1 MDIMDAIKKA
11 LDMNGYLSKGIKDN
25 IYELVTIMHEK
36 LPEVDLTN
44 LKDRLACIQFK
55 KINKFISNEV
65 SLYSNVDNILYFNSE
80 KLNGE
85 YDARH
90 VLMYELLNV
99 ASSTDYKKGF
109 AQDGKYEALNI
120 GFTEILTNHLIGNE
134 SDKPMH
140 QEQAIETNLLS
151 SLVGPDVM
159 KRAYFTNDTTLLIQ
173 GFANVGVR
181 F

>member
-1 MDIMDAIKKA
+1 MDIMEAIRKA

-25 IYELVTIMHEK
+25 IYELVQIMHTK

-44 LKDRLACIQFK
+44 LKDRLGYIQFK
-55 KINKFISNEV
+55 KINKFISDEV
-65 SLYSNVDNILYFNSE
+65 SMYSNVDNILYFNSE
-80 KLNGE
+80 KLTE
-85 YDARH
+85 DLDTRH

-99 ASSTDYKKGF
+99 ASSTNYKKGF
-109 AQDGKYEALNI
+109 SQDGKYEALNV
-120 GFTEILTNHLIGNE
+120 GFTEILTNYLIGNE

-140 QEQAIETNLLS
+140 QEQTIETNFYS
-151 SLVGPDVM
+151 TMVGPDVM
-159 KRAYFTNDTTLLIQ
+159 RRAYFTNDTTLLIQ